1 MLKNQKIL
9 IQLVLLM
16 VYAGGVALA
25 QFQPVQR
32 KESDTFND
40 MQAEKEGET
49 RTLYTIEGVIMQPDA
64 ELLVSAEWPADITL
78 SINGGE
84 YKGFVRLDGKFVI
97 SGVPSGSY
105 ILDIYHPDVHF
116 KSVRVEINTSGKI
129 RARKL
134 SYLRPQQIQKIPYP
148 LSLKPLGR
156 RKYFRMREQWNITD
170 YVLNPMVLLMVV
182 PLMLM
187 LLLPRLI
194 NDPETKREIEN
205 IQFPKIPNG
214 VPDLSDMLS
223 SFLAGKRIAEKPKK
237 SIVGTPNKK
246 RTV

>member
-1 MLKNQKIL
+1 MLKNQKL
-9 IQLVLLM
+9 VNQLLLLL
-16 VYAGGVALA
+16 VYAVGVALA
-25 QFQPVQR
+25 QFQPMQP
-32 KESDTFND
+32 KESDSFN
-40 MQAEKEGET
+40 ELHELEEGET
-49 RTLYTIEGVIMQPDA
+49 RNLYTIEGVIMPPDA
-64 ELLVSAEWPADITL
+64 ELHVTNEWPADITL

-84 YKGFVRLDGKFVI
+84 YKGFVRRDGKFVI

-105 ILDIYHPDVHF
+105 ILDIYHPDIHF
-116 KSVRVEINTSGKI
+116 QSVRVEINTSGKI

-134 SYLRPQQIQKIPYP
+134 SYLRPQQIQKLPYP
-148 LSLKPLGR
+148 LHLKPLGR
-156 RKYFRMREQWNITD
+156 RKYFRMREQWSITD

-223 SFLAGKRIAEKPKK
+223 SFLAGKRSAEKPKK
-237 SIVGTPNKK
+237 ATVGTPNKK
-246 RTV
+246 RAV